1 MTRARSL
8 VAFVLAAA
16 LVAAGI
22 VGAAM
27 AWQIRS
33 SDAAG
38 NLAVVDANATSE
50 VQAEV
55 SQALG
60 AVLSYDHADPGPTEA
75 AADSLLS
82 GDAREEY
89 DTLFA
94 SLQERA
100 PDQELVLTAQVQ
112 AVAVKE
118 LDDDSAQLLVFL
130 DQSSQ
135 RAADDEASVSAA
147 QLSVQAEK
155 QDGDW
160 VITGLDPL

>member
-1 MTRARSL
+1 MTRTRSIIVFL
-8 VAFVLAAA
+8 LAAA
-16 LVAAGI
+16 LVATGLL
-22 VGAAM
+22 GAFL

-38 NLAVVDANATSE
+38 NLAVVDADATAE

-60 AVLSYDHADPGPTEA
+60 AVLTYNYEDPAPTQA
-75 AADSLLS
+75 AAEALLS

-112 AVAVKE
+112 AVAVKT
-118 LDDDSAQLLVFL
+118 LDEDSAELLVFL

-135 RAADDEASVSAA
+135 RADDDEASVSAA
-147 QLSVQAEK
+147 QLAVEAERGS
-155 QDGDW
+155 DGW
-160 VITGLDPL
+160 VITGLEPL